1 MPRRKSTAAS
11 RPRSSAAYDGTRPVR
26 STSPAACAS
35 GSIGSAVAP
44 FEIGDPPKP
53 VGKSQ
58 PLAFHSQ
65 IEIAIR
71 RTFRR
76 RGSLGIFDCLDE
88 TILDLGHVRPL
99 IGIDQEGI
107 SLGPDVLL
115 AAERALNGL
124 RSVGTKIEAVGIGLD
139 AGGNAAPGAR
149 TLDEKQGHLG
159 HMCCDRSSYPRT
171 IS

>member
-1 MPRRKSTAAS
+1 MPNGSRAGEPNPHSGRRKS
-11 RPRSSAAYDGTRPVR
+11 R
-26 STSPAACAS
+26 PAARA
-35 GSIGSAVAP
+35 GGPLGSAVTP
-44 FEIGDPPKP
+44 FEIGDPPEP

-107 SLGPDVLL
+107 SPGPDVLL

-149 TLDEKQGHLG
+149 TLDEKQGHPDLLR
-159 HMCCDRSSYPRT
+159 CVRPPVPEYNPPAAPVNP
-171 IS
+171 